1 MKSKVNFRE
10 GQETNCLIWLK
21 GSLFF
26 YFWDLEFCQSAT
38 HPTLPAVSTWTSPPL
53 LWFTGPTSA
62 HLPPLD
68 PLECSTSL
76 LQPTTCW
83 ILTDG
88 APRSS
93 MENTH
98 HLLQLL
104 SLTTIFEF
112 DGFSKYIPRLT
123 CRRGGYKSS
132 GWCSNRKLLWT
143 TNSESSTAFQKESQ
157 TGMAPSC
164 EEILQLIINQI
175 KVKPHGS
182 CLHKA

>member
-123 CRRGGYKSS
+123 CRRGGTNQVADVATES
-132 GWCSNRKLLWT
+132 CCEQQILNNQLL
-143 TNSESSTAFQKESQ
+143 FKR
-157 TGMAPSC
+157 
-164 EEILQLIINQI
+164 
-175 KVKPHGS
+175 KVKPEWRRAVRKYYS
-182 CLHKA
+182 WSSIRSK